1 MFTYAREGLLKPYYL
16 WLTWHFHGGE
26 NCPCLCT
33 LGVSQNQVSTSP
45 TDTSIY
51 ASNNLPNL
59 MTAIYSTL
67 CTIWK
72 FQVNY
77 SHRISTSQL
86 RMGSVCATCAPVFE
100 NLHVHIIPFCTRV
113 VILQCHPKYVFW
125 QVFALTSLLKQK
137 RGKNTT
143 KAIRFQS
150 SWQWHSSAR
159 HGVWWDFIR
168 SSNALQEIESK
179 YVLEAYSWNHRM
191 AWVGRDL

>member
-1 MFTYAREGLLKPYYL
+1 LFIWKSEDQYLERAHNPVSQTSGFPVNTTTAAQGTTLPPKHRQGRVLQMFTYAREGLLKPYYL

-86 RMGSVCATCAPVFE
+86 RMRSVCATCAPVFE

-113 VILQCHPKYVFW
+113 VILQCHPKYVF
-125 QVFALTSLLKQK
+125 
-137 RGKNTT
+137 
-143 KAIRFQS
+143 
-150 SWQWHSSAR
+150 
-159 HGVWWDFIR
+159 
-168 SSNALQEIESK
+168 
-179 YVLEAYSWNHRM
+179 
-191 AWVGRDL
+191 